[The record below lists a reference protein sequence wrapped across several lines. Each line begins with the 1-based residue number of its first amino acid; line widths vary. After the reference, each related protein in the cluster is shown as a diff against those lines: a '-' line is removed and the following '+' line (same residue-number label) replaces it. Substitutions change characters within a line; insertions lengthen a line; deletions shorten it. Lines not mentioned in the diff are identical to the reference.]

1 MTQKTIKFYADA
13 AKTTQ
18 VYPELDSA
26 GVTSALGYTPVN
38 SNKIGANSGIA
49 ELDASGKVPT
59 SQLPSYVDDVIEGYY
74 YSVDGK
80 FYKDSAHIT
89 EIVGETGKIYVSL
102 DTNQTYRW
110 SGSAFI
116 GIASDLALGETSST
130 AYRGDRGK
138 IAYDHSQ
145 AVHAP
150 SNAEV
155 NTIDTIKNNN
165 IALTPSNKTVN
176 IDTISFAKADSSTVL
191 FNNIDSPVYVK
202 ILEMINQYLNGHT
215 EYNQCIVKCP
225 SGNMGVQ
232 VKWLLLNINESPEI
246 QNDYVNIYIDYK
258 ILQDSDTYNRG
269 TVYGITYKNSYGYGY
284 FSKYIDR
291 ASWDNKLVQFLWD
304 DPACTTP
311 WLTQNMSA
319 ISGNC
324 SMISYGNILG
334 MNNTTSWTPTGD
346 YNPATKK
353 YVDDNVPTFTLN
365 GDTLYITTSGGGGSL

>member
-232 VKWLLLNINESPEI
+232 VK
-246 QNDYVNIYIDYK
+246 
-258 ILQDSDTYNRG
+258 
-269 TVYGITYKNSYGYGY
+269 
-284 FSKYIDR
+284 
-291 ASWDNKLVQFLWD
+291 
-304 DPACTTP
+304 
-311 WLTQNMSA
+311 
-319 ISGNC
+319 
-324 SMISYGNILG
+324 
-334 MNNTTSWTPTGD
+334 
-346 YNPATKK
+346 
-353 YVDDNVPTFTLN
+353 
-365 GDTLYITTSGGGGSL
+365 